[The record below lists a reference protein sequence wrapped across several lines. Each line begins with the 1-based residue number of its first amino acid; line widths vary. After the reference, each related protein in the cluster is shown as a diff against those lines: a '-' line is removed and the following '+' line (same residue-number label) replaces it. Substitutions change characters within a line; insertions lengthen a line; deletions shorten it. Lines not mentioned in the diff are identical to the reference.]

1 LTGLIRPLLTAIN
14 PGPKPQETAMRDLL
28 RSLVGVLGIAC
39 LATGLTALST
49 GHALAQ
55 AKQAPPSQMAPAQ
68 PAPPPLKQMALTDKQ
83 IDGVLAAQKDMDAIT
98 QKLPPNAP
106 PSPKAVAQL
115 DAVAK
120 KNGFASYDQ
129 YNDVV
134 ENITMVLS
142 GFDPVSKKYVGFEAA
157 TKAQI
162 AQVQANK
169 QMSAKDKKD
178 ALAELNESLKSPPPA
193 VENKGNIDL
202 VGKNYDKLADA
213 LGGGQQ

>member
-1 LTGLIRPLLTAIN
+1 MRDFLRPLAGTL
-14 PGPKPQETAMRDLL
+14 
-28 RSLVGVLGIAC
+28 SVAC
-39 LATGLTALST
+39 LATGLTVLST
-49 GHALAQ
+49 DCALAQ
-55 AKQAPPSQMAPAQ
+55 TRQAPPSQMAPAQ

-83 IDGVLAAQKDMDAIT
+83 IEGVLAAQKDVDAIT

-120 KNGFASYDQ
+120 KNGFANYNE

-134 ENITMVLS
+134 DNITLVLS
-142 GFDPVSKKYVGFEAA
+142 GFDPVSKKYVGFDAA

-178 ALAELNESLKSPPPA
+178 ALAELNGSLKSPPPTI
-193 VENKGNIDL
+193 ENKGNIDL
-202 VGKNYDKLADA
+202 VAKNYDKLADV

>member
-1 LTGLIRPLLTAIN
+1 MRDFLRPLAGTL
-14 PGPKPQETAMRDLL
+14 
-28 RSLVGVLGIAC
+28 SVAC
-39 LATGLTALST
+39 LAAGLTVLST
-49 GHALAQ
+49 GCALAQ
-55 AKQAPPSQMAPAQ
+55 TRQAPPSQMAPAQ

-83 IDGVLAAQKDMDAIT
+83 IEGVLAAQKDVDAIT
-98 QKLPPNAP
+98 QKLPPNAA

-120 KNGFASYDQ
+120 KNGFANYNE

-134 ENITMVLS
+134 DNITLVLS
-142 GFDPVSKKYVGFEAA
+142 GFDPVSKKYVGFDAA

-162 AQVQANK
+162 AQVQTNK

-178 ALAELNESLKSPPPA
+178 ALAELNESLKSPPPTI
-193 VENKGNIDL
+193 ENKGNIDL
-202 VGKNYDKLADA
+202 VAKNYDKLADV

>member
-1 LTGLIRPLLTAIN
+1 
-14 PGPKPQETAMRDLL
+14 MRDFL
-28 RSLVGVLGIAC
+28 RPVAGTLSVAC
-39 LATGLTALST
+39 LAAGLTVLSV
-49 GHALAQ
+49 GCALAQ
-55 AKQAPPSQMAPAQ
+55 TKQAPPNQMAPAQ
-68 PAPPPLKQMALTDKQ
+68 PAPPPVKQMALTDKQ
-83 IDGVLAAQKDMDAIT
+83 IDGVLGAQKDMDAIT

-106 PSPKAVAQL
+106 PSPKVIAQL

-134 ENITMVLS
+134 DNITLVLS
-142 GFDPVSKKYVGFEAA
+142 GFDPTTKKYVGFDAA

-162 AQVQANK
+162 AQVQVNK

-178 ALAELNESLKSPPPA
+178 ALADLNESLKSPPPPI
-193 VENKGNIDL
+193 ENKGNIDL

>member
-1 LTGLIRPLLTAIN
+1 MRDFLRPL
-14 PGPKPQETAMRDLL
+14 
-28 RSLVGVLGIAC
+28 VGTLSIAC
-39 LATGLTALST
+39 LATGLTILST
-49 GHALAQ
+49 GGALAQ
-55 AKQAPPSQMAPAQ
+55 AKPSPSGQMAPAQ

-98 QKLPPNAP
+98 QKLPPNAA
-106 PSPKAVAQL
+106 PSPKVIAQL

-120 KNGFASYDQ
+120 KNGFASYDA

-134 ENITMVLS
+134 DNITLVLS
-142 GFDPVSKKYVGFEAA
+142 GFDPASKKYVGFEAA

-178 ALAELNESLKSPPPA
+178 ALAELNDALKSPPPA
-193 VENKGNIDL
+193 IENKGNIDL

>member
-1 LTGLIRPLLTAIN
+1 MRDFLRPLAGTL
-14 PGPKPQETAMRDLL
+14 
-28 RSLVGVLGIAC
+28 SVAC
-39 LATGLTALST
+39 LAAGLTVLST
-49 GHALAQ
+49 GCALAQ
-55 AKQAPPSQMAPAQ
+55 TRQAPPSQMAPAQ

-83 IDGVLAAQKDMDAIT
+83 IEGVLAAQKDVDAIT
-98 QKLPPNAP
+98 QKLPPNAA

-120 KNGFASYDQ
+120 KNGFANYNE

-134 ENITMVLS
+134 DNITLVLS
-142 GFDPVSKKYVGFEAA
+142 GFDPVSKKYVGFDAA

-178 ALAELNESLKSPPPA
+178 ALAELNEALKSPAPP

-202 VGKNYDKLADA
+202 VVKNYDKLTDA

>member
-1 LTGLIRPLLTAIN
+1 MRDFLRPLAGT
-14 PGPKPQETAMRDLL
+14 
-28 RSLVGVLGIAC
+28 LGIAC
-39 LATGLTALST
+39 LATGLTILST
-49 GHALAQ
+49 GCALAQ
-55 AKQAPPSQMAPAQ
+55 AKQAPSSQMAPAQ

-83 IDGVLAAQKDMDAIT
+83 IDGVLAAQKDVDAIT
-98 QKLPPNAP
+98 QKLPPNAAP
-106 PSPKAVAQL
+106 PPKAVAQL

-120 KNGFASYDQ
+120 KNGFANYND

-134 ENITMVLS
+134 ENITLVLS
-142 GFDPVSKKYVGFEAA
+142 GIDPTTKKYVGFDAA

-162 AQVQANK
+162 AAVQANK

-178 ALAELNESLKSPPPA
+178 ALADLNESLKSPAPP

-202 VGKNYDKLADA
+202 VVKNYDKLADA

>member
-1 LTGLIRPLLTAIN
+1 
-14 PGPKPQETAMRDLL
+14 
-28 RSLVGVLGIAC
+28 
-39 LATGLTALST
+39 
-49 GHALAQ
+49 
-55 AKQAPPSQMAPAQ
+55 
-68 PAPPPLKQMALTDKQ
+68 MALTDKQ
-83 IDGVLAAQKDMDAIT
+83 IDGVLAAQKDIDAIT

-134 ENITMVLS
+134 DNITLVLS
-142 GFDPVSKKYVGFEAA
+142 GFDPVAKKYVGFDAA

-178 ALAELNESLKSPPPA
+178 ALAELNESLKSPPPPI
-193 VENKGNIDL
+193 ENKGNIDL

>member
-1 LTGLIRPLLTAIN
+1 MRDFRRPLSGIFA
-14 PGPKPQETAMRDLL
+14 
-28 RSLVGVLGIAC
+28 IAC
-39 LATGLTALST
+39 LAAGLTVLST
-49 GHALAQ
+49 DGAWAQ
-55 AKQAPPSQMAPAQ
+55 MKQAPSNQMAPAQ
-68 PAPPPLKQMALTDKQ
+68 VAPPPLKQMALTDKQ
-83 IDGVLAAQKDMDAIT
+83 IDDVLAAQKDIDAIT

-120 KNGFASYDQ
+120 KNGFASYDE

-134 ENITMVLS
+134 DNITLVLS
-142 GFDPVSKKYVGFEAA
+142 GIDPTTKKYVGFEAA

-178 ALAELNESLKSPPPA
+178 ALAELNESLKSPAPPVA
-193 VENKGNIDL
+193 NKGNIDL
-202 VGKNYDKLADA
+202 VVKNYDKLADA

>member
-1 LTGLIRPLLTAIN
+1 MRNLLRPLVGT
-14 PGPKPQETAMRDLL
+14 
-28 RSLVGVLGIAC
+28 LVIAC
-39 LATGLTALST
+39 LATGLTVLST
-49 GHALAQ
+49 GGALAQ
-55 AKQAPPSQMAPAQ
+55 AKQAPSSQMAPAQ

-83 IDGVLAAQKDMDAIT
+83 IAGVLAAQKDIDAIT
-98 QKLPPNAP
+98 QKLPPNAA
-106 PSPKAVAQL
+106 PSPKVVAQL

-120 KNGFASYDQ
+120 KNGFASYDE

-134 ENITMVLS
+134 DNITLVLS
-142 GFDPVSKKYVGFEAA
+142 GFDPVAKKYVGFDAA

-178 ALAELNESLKSPPPA
+178 ALAELNEALKSPPPA
-193 VENKGNIDL
+193 IENKGNIDL
-202 VGKNYDKLADA
+202 VAKNYDKLADA